1 MIGSAAGNTKRGGH
15 ELRPPGPRDARA
27 GPPVTA
33 HLAALVGLA
42 LVDSV
47 NPTSL
52 TLMFLLLV
60 RSRGTGRGWAFL
72 AGVLATYLLV
82 GLVLLGG
89 LDLLIHE
96 ESADWSQSGA
106 AYGVQFGLGAL
117 LVVLGL
123 RGGTVDEA
131 REEEEAERNTSLV
144 ESGMLGAMGT
154 IADLPTALPYAAA
167 IHLILTSRAADAV
180 QYGML
185 VLYNLVCILPL
196 LGLLVLRILMRERL
210 ERLTVRLP
218 DLEARVEK
226 VSRVLLLLLGSV
238 LGLDSLGWW
247 LTGSALLP

>member
-1 MIGSAAGNTKRGGH
+1 MSVS
-15 ELRPPGPRDARA
+15 P
-27 GPPVTA
+27 
-33 HLAALVGLA
+33 HLATLVGLA

-72 AGVLATYLLV
+72 AGVLVTYLAV

-96 ESADWSQSGA
+96 ESVDWSQSGA
-106 AYGVQFGLGAL
+106 AYGIQLGLGAL

-131 REEEEAERNTSLV
+131 REEEEAERSTSLA
-144 ESGMLGAMGT
+144 ESGMLGVMGT
-154 IADLPTALPYAAA
+154 LADLPTALPYIAA
-167 IHLILTSRAADAV
+167 IHVILTSRAADPV

-185 VLYNLVCILPL
+185 VLYNVVCVLPL
-196 LGLLVLRILMRERL
+196 LGLLVVRILMRERL
-210 ERLTVRLP
+210 ERLTARLP
-218 DLEARVEK
+218 DLEARIQAA
-226 VSRVLLLLLGSV
+226 SRVLLLLLGSV

-247 LTGSALLP
+247 LTGRALLP